1 MLHGDEWLARF
12 MSMVFASSTYRRGHM
27 VVFVVWDE
35 GNLTNQVPAMVAA
48 PSVPSGIRSSVPFNH
63 YSLLQTAEQL
73 LGLPLLDNS
82 RTAQSMV
89 AAFHL

>member
-1 MLHGDEWLARF
+1 

>member
-1 MLHGDEWLARF
+1 
-12 MSMVFASSTYRRGHM
+12 
-27 VVFVVWDE
+27 
-35 GNLTNQVPAMVAA
+35 VAA

-63 YSLLQTAEQL
+63 YSLLRTAEQL